1 MQLGLS
7 IYCLIRASWSFEWM
21 VNTCYNE
28 IQKMNE
34 NPQYRVSFHGIPDP
48 LGLILVLVFG
58 TVLLLQS
65 LLFIFLYSWMIH
77 KSKREN
83 HLLVVLRYIGH
94 CIGICINVR
103 TTEYAI
109 VGSWLLIHLME
120 TFNIIVQMIL
130 AVSLYCYIFPTDGFI
145 TLGICASHMILELY
159 GWSLTKL
166 LYARNE
172 NYHNDLGI
180 ALMPRMTSTA

>member
-7 IYCLIRASWSFEWM
+7 VYCLIRASWSFEWM
-21 VNTCYNE
+21 VTTCYNE

-34 NPQYRVSFHGIPDP
+34 NPQYRVSIHENPNP

-77 KSKREN
+77 KSRREN

-109 VGSWLLIHLME
+109 LGSWLLIHLME
-120 TFNIIVQMIL
+120 TFSIIVQMIL
-130 AVSLYCYIFPTDGFI
+130 AVSLYCYIFPSDGFI
-145 TLGICASHMILELY
+145 TLGICASHVILELY

-166 LYARNE
+166 LN
-172 NYHNDLGI
+172 
-180 ALMPRMTSTA
+180 MSTFFI